1 MWFVVET
8 ITHYENTTIPSPYHE
23 EPSIHFT
30 DVCAVVII
38 SDRQSRLSP
47 IYKNVQ
53 VQNQSYSPGY
63 TSYQREDSYT
73 TGIIVNVYKIFSFT
87 YKQVKGFPIRT
98 M

>member
-73 TGIIVNVYKIFSFT
+73 TGIIVNVY
-87 YKQVKGFPIRT
+87 
-98 M
+98 